1 MPDRF
6 EAAKKAQVKVFGT
19 LTGSA
24 ERVLDHGEGI
34 YLFDHE
40 GKRYIDFCSNMIAC
54 CLGHGDQ
61 RITQAVVE
69 QMKKVAIC
77 FNAFWINERE
87 GELGMAPGLQEAA
100 ANRFEELVANKH
112 EKKELLPNY

>member
-61 RITQAVVE
+61 RITQ
-69 QMKKVAIC
+69 
-77 FNAFWINERE
+77 
-87 GELGMAPGLQEAA
+87 LQRMYMLQ
-100 ANRFEELVANKH
+100 NCILFSRGHDSLKC
-112 EKKELLPNY
+112 